1 MDHLTTNT
9 PLSDKNNE
17 IHQKRWAIVALSS
30 IPLIMTLGNSMLIPV
45 LPLMEDKLG
54 ISKVQS
60 SYIITFY
67 SIVAIFLIPVAG
79 FLSDRYGRKM
89 VIIPSLAITAAGGA
103 ISAYAAWQLDHPYSL
118 ILVGRTLQGV
128 GTAGAA
134 PIVLPLVGD
143 MFRRNRDVSTTLGI
157 IETANTF
164 GKVLSPI
171 LGSFLAGLI
180 WFLPFAAIPVFCLIS
195 ILSVLFLVKRP
206 AQEKQG
212 PGIKAFISN
221 TNKVF
226 RQHWRWLASVFAIG
240 AIVMF
245 ILFAVLFY
253 LSSNLEDQYGYHGV
267 KKGFILA
274 VPLAALCLSSFITGK
289 IIKENMVLMKWIIF
303 SSVLITGASVLVI
316 SFSDRFFYLMGT
328 FLICGIGIGASLTPL
343 DALINQ
349 SIEKEVRGTI
359 SAIYSSMRYI
369 GVAAGPLFMA
379 NFMKGRVEIS
389 MVIMAGFCLVA
400 AGLTFAAVKPD
411 KSRAEASSPA

>member
-89 VIIPSLAITAAGGA
+89 VIIPSLVITAAGGA

-221 TNKVF
+221 TKKVF
-226 RQHWRWLASVFAIG
+226 RQHWSWLASVFAIG

-303 SSVLITGASVLVI
+303 SSVLITGADRKSVV
-316 SFSDRFFYLMGT
+316 
-328 FLICGIGIGASLTPL
+328 
-343 DALINQ
+343 
-349 SIEKEVRGTI
+349 
-359 SAIYSSMRYI
+359 
-369 GVAAGPLFMA
+369 
-379 NFMKGRVEIS
+379 
-389 MVIMAGFCLVA
+389 
-400 AGLTFAAVKPD
+400 
-411 KSRAEASSPA
+411 

>member
-1 MDHLTTNT
+1 MEQITTHT
-9 PLSDKNNE
+9 PLSDKSNE

-45 LPLMEDKLG
+45 LPMMEDKLD

-67 SIVAIFLIPVAG
+67 SIVAIILIPVAG

-89 VIIPSLAITAAGGA
+89 VIIPSLMITAAGGA
-103 ISAYAAWQLDHPYSL
+103 LSAYAAWQMKNPYPFIL
-118 ILVGRTLQGV
+118 IGRTLQGV

-143 MFRRNRDVSTTLGI
+143 MFHRDRDVSATLGI

-171 LGSFLAGLI
+171 LGSLLAGFI
-180 WFLPFAAIPVFCLIS
+180 WFLPFATIPIFCLIS

-206 AQEKQG
+206 ANEKQG
-212 PGIKAFISN
+212 PNVKEFLHN
-221 TNKVF
+221 TREVF
-226 RQHWRWLASVFAIG
+226 RIHWRWLAAVFAIG

-253 LSSNLEDQYGYHGV
+253 LSSNLEEQFHYHGV
-267 KKGFILA
+267 KKGFVLA

-303 SSVLITGASVLVI
+303 SSVLVIGTSVLSI
-316 SFSDRFFYLMGT
+316 AFSNSFFYLMGV
-328 FLICGIGIGASLTPL
+328 FLVCGIGIGASLPAL

-349 SIEKEVRGTI
+349 SIQKEIRGTI
-359 SAIYSSMRYI
+359 SSIYSSMRYI

-379 NFMKGRVEIS
+379 YFMKGQVVFS
-389 MVIMAGFCLVA
+389 LLIMSVFCLVA

-411 KSRAEASSPA
+411 RARSQAPSPT